1 MEIGKVCIA
10 SWGSYNA
17 CNETEATLGVWVD
30 FNDFE
35 ELSEIEEYLKN
46 KHGFEIDGIDE
57 ELFIIDDDNGLYP
70 YDSDLASAWER
81 YEILKNIDINI
92 LEILSDSENIRSMDL
107 DELEKIGDNYVF
119 YAGYTFYDYAVE
131 IFKECY
137 ENEIPDNLKA
147 YIDYDAFARDLSF
160 DCHYIES
167 FDGLLIEC
175 A

>member
-1 MEIGKVCIA
+1 
-10 SWGSYNA
+10 
-17 CNETEATLGVWVD
+17 
-30 FNDFE
+30 
-35 ELSEIEEYLKN
+35 
-46 KHGFEIDGIDE
+46 
-57 ELFIIDDDNGLYP
+57 
-70 YDSDLASAWER
+70 
-81 YEILKNIDINI
+81 
-92 LEILSDSENIRSMDL
+92 MDL

-137 ENEIPDNLKA
+137 ENEIPDKLKA

-160 DCHYIES
+160 DCRYIES